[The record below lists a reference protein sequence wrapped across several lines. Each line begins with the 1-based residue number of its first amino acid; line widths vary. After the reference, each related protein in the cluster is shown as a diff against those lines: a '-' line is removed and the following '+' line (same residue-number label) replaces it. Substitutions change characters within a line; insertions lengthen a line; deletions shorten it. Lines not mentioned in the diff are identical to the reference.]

1 MTCCVPPPIASSVK
15 YTHLMTSSG
24 NIGGGIRTVCG
35 YDKTENKGTLT
46 PIGNAESYTLVAIAD
61 GGDEY
66 SNTFGVISQ
75 ASGFEE
81 AGWADDHTVHYIAV
95 SDYWYTSNNNVY
107 PHAPEGEQLN
117 MADSLGLFFEN
128 AVTLGIGEFPIYL
141 AKTPPTDRVPTSEL
155 TMPRFKLEIS
165 YDVPCKY
172 IHVTSEDS
180 QQYYL
185 LDIADTE
192 GKQYRRQYKWDAH
205 FSGFSYFM
213 ILAMFVA
220 EGMEND
226 FASNALVEGVIN
238 GGQAAFIGDTA
249 MLTDCGMHRQAQ
261 GDAVLTVYQG
271 QVLDMTMYRDIF
283 VTGEYR
289 DYDLSNWSE
298 SLNSSRL
305 AQ

>member
-1 MTCCVPPPIASSVK
+1 
-15 YTHLMTSSG
+15 MTSESV
-24 NIGGGIRTVCG
+24 GGGVRTVYG
-35 YDKTENKGTLT
+35 YDKTEGAGTLT
-46 PIGNAESYTLVAIAD
+46 PIGNAENYTLVAISD

-66 SNTFGVISQ
+66 STTVGIISQ
-75 ASGFEE
+75 TSGYEE
-81 AGWADDHTVHYIAV
+81 AGWVDDHTVHYIAV
-95 SDYWYTSNNNVY
+95 SDYWYTANNNVY

-117 MADSLGLFFEN
+117 MANSLDLFF
-128 AVTLGIGEFPIYL
+128 AHAYTLGIGEFPIYL

-155 TMPRFKLEIS
+155 IMPRFKLEIS

-205 FSGFSYFM
+205 FSGFSYFP
-213 ILAMFVA
+213 ILGIFVPTDKQA
-220 EGMEND
+220 D
-226 FASNALVEGVIN
+226 FGTAFVNAILYS
-238 GGQAAFIGDTA
+238 GQSSFFADIA
-249 MLTDCGMHRQAQ
+249 MLMDCGMHRQAQ
-261 GDAVLTVYQG
+261 GDAVLITYQD

-289 DYDLSNWSE
+289 DYDLSGFD
-298 SLNSSRL
+298 L
-305 AQ
+305 

>member
-1 MTCCVPPPIASSVK
+1 MT
-15 YTHLMTSSG
+15 SG
-24 NIGGGIRTVCG
+24 NIGIGIRSVYG
-35 YDKTENKGTLT
+35 YDKTENAGTLT
-46 PIGNAESYTLVAIAD
+46 PIGNAEDYTLVAIAD

-66 SNTFGVISQ
+66 VNTFGIISQ
-75 ASGFEE
+75 ASGYEA
-81 AGWADDHTVHYIAV
+81 AGWTDDHTVHYIAV
-95 SDYWYTSNNNVY
+95 SDYWYTANNNVY

-128 AVTLGIGEFPIYL
+128 VVTLGIGEFPIYL
-141 AKTPPTDRVPTSEL
+141 AKTPPTDRAPTSDL
-155 TMPRFKLEIS
+155 PTPPRFKLEIS

-172 IHVTSEDS
+172 IHITSEDS

-205 FSGFSYFM
+205 LSGFSYFM
-213 ILAMFVA
+213 ILAMFVPLEKKDDFSNVLT
-220 EGMEND
+220 EGI
-226 FASNALVEGVIN
+226 LN
-238 GGQAAFIGDTA
+238 GGQAAFIGDVA

-271 QVLDMTMYRDIF
+271 QFLDMSMYRDIF

-289 DYDLSNWSE
+289 DYDLSI
-298 SLNSSRL
+298 L
-305 AQ
+305 Q